1 VRPRHDPT
9 TCGASPFS
17 GSDLPKAKRPACG
30 GTALGQ
36 PTGGGMRSDE
46 GGRNTAIDP
55 STSLRV
61 DPERSRGIDRRTF
74 LKWMPREVRQLMT
87 AISSAR
93 STSLRAESAVESSA
107 STGAQHS
114 IPSEVEGSRDSAS
127 VTVARDGGPESRRPF
142 DSPAS
147 GGVAQGRPE
156 RAKRVEG
163 RGVATIDIAR
173 CLAWEA
179 SECQLCYL
187 RCPLR
192 DEAIVLDGG
201 KPTIV
206 AQACDGCGVCV
217 EACRAVNDLGA
228 IHIVNV

>member
-1 VRPRHDPT
+1 
-9 TCGASPFS
+9 
-17 GSDLPKAKRPACG
+17 
-30 GTALGQ
+30 
-36 PTGGGMRSDE
+36 MRSDE
-46 GGRNTAIDP
+46 GRHNTAIDP

-61 DPERSRGIDRRTF
+61 DPEQSRGIDRRTF

-87 AISSAR
+87 VISSAR
-93 STSLRAESAVESSA
+93 STSLGAESAVES
-107 STGAQHS
+107 
-114 IPSEVEGSRDSAS
+114 RDSAG
-127 VTVARDGGPESRRPF
+127 VTVARDGGPESR
-142 DSPAS
+142 
-147 GGVAQGRPE
+147 
-156 RAKRVEG
+156 